1 MAQNPFKAF
10 VHLVWGDWQTNQPWQ
25 RIVKYTIACVIAVI
39 IAILPT
45 FNRRS
50 AFLIPMVTVFAHP
63 GQRSGMMI
71 ESLRMS
77 LIGSLIGLVWSL
89 LGLFLSNLL
98 VEENK
103 PAAYTVR
110 GLFVVAA
117 VLVHGFVRSSSPR
130 LFNFVL
136 FLLVTCII
144 TLQVPSDTTTMLFTD
159 IYVPILLAG
168 AVLLVVNVAIFPEL
182 SSSHLGSATIQSIS
196 EAMETLSRATYWFI
210 TPGGD
215 SAEVKEQRLHRI
227 ATVSSSGRS
236 QYVAWYTRP
245 FTSHLR
251 KTLHARFPNPFR
263 SSVKIDPFV
272 TNPINMT
279 SIAKLTE
286 RKTKLRSQLRVCRT
300 AQEEVNFEISLSA
313 LRPSSMKPIS
323 TDGMTNLVQEVVTL
337 IGACENKF
345 ILLGTDEDEE
355 RHKQATQSHP
365 VGAGNESEKPR
376 SRKKPRRHRPVD
388 NAKPIREIEAGSSEL
403 LESVLRRIREPVMSC
418 QRSIEEAVHLLTVC
432 LAYCFDVKRLPS
444 GSNVP
449 QGISLEEVDLLIDK
463 FADSLTA
470 FDIESSEALKQ
481 AAMDRLGQSVDLM
494 PRMET
499 FLISSFI
506 LAFRQSASHV
516 MLMLRHVRNLV
527 EQRQSNTTKSTLW
540 LPTVASFREWL
551 TTGGESN
558 VTTAP
563 EITRQPDND
572 GQVTPPRSGTT
583 TPRNSSQE
591 NILQTGAKDEEN
603 GLANQQSSAKKSEKQ
618 SENTS
623 WFSMCRHKAAD
634 AIEWA
639 QKSSDLVYASK
650 LSIAVMLVSWPAL
663 VPSWNQW
670 YTEVR
675 GIWAPM
681 QLILVFELA
690 IGTSFLVFFV
700 RLFGVVFGGI
710 IGYLSYE
717 IARGNKVGMVII
729 LTIGIAPSIY
739 IQVATKYVKAGMIS
753 IVSMTVVALCKS
765 FIQHPHESN

>member
-1 MAQNPFKAF
+1 
-10 VHLVWGDWQTNQPWQ
+10 
-25 RIVKYTIACVIAVI
+25 
-39 IAILPT
+39 
-45 FNRRS
+45 
-50 AFLIPMVTVFAHP
+50 
-63 GQRSGMMI
+63 MI
-71 ESLRMS
+71 ESLLMI
-77 LIGSLIGLVWSL
+77 LIGSIVGLVWSL

-110 GLFVVAA
+110 GLFLVAA

-144 TLQVPSDTTTMLFTD
+144 TLQVPNSATKMLFTD

-196 EAMETLSRATYWFI
+196 EAMETLNRATYWFI

-215 SAEVKEQRLHRI
+215 SSEVQEQRLHRI
-227 ATVSSSGRS
+227 ATVSSGGRR
-236 QYVAWYTRP
+236 QYLAWYARP
-245 FTSHLR
+245 FTSHFR
-251 KTLHARFPNPFR
+251 KKLHARFPNPFK
-263 SSVKIDPFV
+263 SSVKVDPFA

-286 RKTKLRSQLRVCRT
+286 RKTKLRNQLRDCRT

-345 ILLGTDEDEE
+345 ILLGTDDEE
-355 RHKQATQSHP
+355 KTHKQTPQERP
-365 VGAGNESEKPR
+365 GGTENEAEKPR
-376 SRKKPRRHRPVD
+376 SRKKPRRQRLVD
-388 NAKPIREIEAGSSEL
+388 NAKPIREIEAGNSEL

-418 QRSIEEAVHLLTVC
+418 QRSLEEAVHLLTVC
-432 LAYCFDVKRLPS
+432 LAYCFDVKTLPS
-444 GSNVP
+444 GANVP

-463 FADSLTA
+463 FADRLTA

-506 LAFRQSASHV
+506 LAFRQSTSHI

-540 LPTVASFREWL
+540 LPTVANFREWL

-563 EITRQPDND
+563 EITRHSDSD
-572 GQVTPPRSGTT
+572 GQVTPPTSGTT
-583 TPRNSSQE
+583 TPGSSSQE
-591 NILQTGAKDEEN
+591 NILQTGARDEEN
-603 GLANQQSSAKKSEKQ
+603 GLDAQNSSTKKSEEQNK
-618 SENTS
+618 TKTTG
-623 WFSMCRHKAAD
+623 WFSIYRCKAAD

-690 IGTSFLVFFV
+690 IGSSFLSFFV

-729 LTIGIAPSIY
+729 LALGIAPSIY

-765 FIQHPHESN
+765 STLASLRIQLTCDSHREHTLASI